1 MDNVSNYKSF
11 ILNVLITSTQMAME
25 KKSKWLTY
33 TNFIVNL
40 KQVSLKPINSNCD
53 NN

>member
-25 KKSKWLTY
+25 KKIQMADVY
-33 TNFIVNL
+33 
-40 KQVSLKPINSNCD
+40 
-53 NN
+53 